1 MKNNLFETFERLS
14 LDHTLNFFLSSQ
26 SGERIQVEFCRAN
39 SKPWTVFLA
48 DHKSKS
54 MRNVT
59 RKLLP
64 EVLNAMN
71 SSIHDLEAEVS
82 GHLLMQAGFCDH
94 FIREVTELL
103 GPPAVQQAI
112 LGTQR
117 LMDDLTSSVNQI
129 LAQPELQQNPGQV
142 AEDQADRLRSSE
154 SSSAS
159 GSPAKAKRTGRT
171 SLRVIR

>member
-14 LDHTLNFFLSSQ
+14 LDHTLNFFLSNHA
-26 SGERIQVEFCRAN
+26 GERIQVEFCRTN

-64 EVLNAMN
+64 EVLAAMN

-129 LAQPELQQNPGQV
+129 LDQSAAATSPGRAADEQAQR
-142 AEDQADRLRSSE
+142 EDSGE
-154 SSSAS
+154 TGGSA
-159 GSPAKAKRTGRT
+159 GSPNKPKRIGRT